1 MEWPIARGINGDE
14 KVEIQI
20 LAHNR
25 STFIKDFFLMD
36 TSTKGQI
43 DETYCPYEERM
54 KIHAES
60 HIHADLLVAETIN
73 EINKYKLSCR
83 F

>member
-25 STFIKDFFLMD
+25 SIFIKYLQQVNF
-36 TSTKGQI
+36 
-43 DETYCPYEERM
+43 Y
-54 KIHAES
+54 KIPS
-60 HIHADLLVAETIN
+60 QQVN
-73 EINKYKLSCR
+73 

>member
-25 STFIKDFFLMD
+25 STFIKDLHNS
-36 TSTKGQI
+36 STFI
-43 DETYCPYEERM
+43 
-54 KIHAES
+54 
-60 HIHADLLVAETIN
+60 
-73 EINKYKLSCR
+73 KYLYNRSTFIKKSI
-83 F
+83 FK

>member
-25 STFIKDFFLMD
+25 STFIKKDDKSFKSFKSWNLPKCNINM
-36 TSTKGQI
+36 QI
-43 DETYCPYEERM
+43 NNLIKNLGPLAPPPVSDNLTVWP
-54 KIHAES
+54 
-60 HIHADLLVAETIN
+60 V
-73 EINKYKLSCR
+73 
-83 F
+83 

>member
-25 STFIKDFFLMD
+25 STFIKKDD
-36 TSTKGQI
+36 KS
-43 DETYCPYEERM
+43 
-54 KIHAES
+54 
-60 HIHADLLVAETIN
+60 LLVGIYLNAI
-73 EINKYKLSCR
+73 
-83 F
+83 

>member
-25 STFIKDFFLMD
+25 SANLKLLNTVAN
-36 TSTKGQI
+36 TNTKS
-43 DETYCPYEERM
+43 D
-54 KIHAES
+54 S
-60 HIHADLLVAETIN
+60 HTKEVN
-73 EINKYKLSCR
+73 
-83 F
+83 

>member
-25 STFIKDFFLMD
+25 STFIKYLHNRSIFIKYLQQVNFYKIPSQQVNIYKTPTLFFSELFH
-36 TSTKGQI
+36 
-43 DETYCPYEERM
+43 
-54 KIHAES
+54 KI
-60 HIHADLLVAETIN
+60 
-73 EINKYKLSCR
+73 
-83 F
+83 